1 MNGKDGATSR
11 RQSSRGALV
20 ISEVLQKWA
29 IVGVDAPHD
38 ASTATKHRTTEA
50 GQTADALWRKLPHTS
65 LGTNAELISTS
76 VAPNL

>member
-38 ASTATKHRTTEA
+38 ASPATKHRTTLKPVRRPMHFGVNSRTLA
-50 GQTADALWRKLPHTS
+50 WGQMPS
-65 LGTNAELISTS
+65 
-76 VAPNL
+76 